1 MVLKVEVNKYV
12 ENKFRERAMK
22 RYGYKR
28 GALQK
33 ATEDALS
40 SWRDFRSDKLPK
52 VDDPFKLIRGMLKH
66 LRGKKTS
73 VQLQHEA
80 RYLWK

>member
-1 MVLKVEVNKYV
+1 MVIKVEINKGI
-12 ENKFRERAMK
+12 EQKFRERAMRK
-22 RYGYKR
+22 YGYKR

-33 ATEDALS
+33 AAEEALEN
-40 SWRDFRSDKLPK
+40 WKGFHSDKLPK
-52 VDDPFKLIRGMLKH
+52 VDDPFKLVRGMLKH

>member
-1 MVLKVEVNKYV
+1 MVLKIELRKDL
-12 ENKFRERAMK
+12 EHKFREKAMM
-22 RYGYKR
+22 RYGYKK

-33 ATEDALS
+33 ATEEALINWIS
-40 SWRDFRSDKLPK
+40 FQSNKIPK
-52 VDDPFKLIRGMLKH
+52 ADDPFKLVEGMLSH

>member
-1 MVLKVEVNKYV
+1 MVLKVEINKDI
-12 ENKFRERAMK
+12 EHKFRERAMK
-22 RYGYKR
+22 KYGYKK

-33 ATEDALS
+33 AAEDAIGN
-40 SWRDFRSDKLPK
+40 WKDFRSDNIPK
-52 VDDPFKLIRGMLKH
+52 ADDPFKLIEGMLGH

-80 RYLWK
+80 RQLWK